1 MAKGHAT
8 VIGRISEAMG
18 LSGRLAGH
26 KLTSEGI
33 SGSRIYRVWFD
44 GRDAVLKV
52 TDPEAAPLVRE
63 RARRELSFYRA
74 LSNQIPV
81 RVPELLG
88 SCDHDVIG
96 TCLLLGRYNPPPP
109 STQWPVDDAVEV
121 ARQLARLHAAFWDKR
136 EQLHKYA
143 WLRQLRARADE
154 KAIEQAQDAW
164 RALGRADRFSA
175 LFSPDVY
182 RMLDSGLACVPR
194 LDATIQAFPA
204 TLCHG
209 DCHLGNLLR
218 DEEGRLLWADW
229 AEVGIGAGPTDL
241 SFLIQRANA
250 DGARFSVDELAAAY
264 HSQLVEGI
272 AQPVS
277 LDGIRRVMDAF
288 ELRTRLLD
296 WPHYL
301 SWASAQTVSDM
312 LARIGILAERC

>member
-1 MAKGHAT
+1 MAEGRAI
-8 VIGRISEAMG
+8 VIGRIAEAMG
-18 LSGRLAGH
+18 LAGRLVGH

-33 SGSRIYRVWFD
+33 SGSRTYRVWFG

-63 RARRELSFYRA
+63 RARRELSFYRT
-74 LSNQIPV
+74 LSDQIPV

-88 SCDHDVIG
+88 SCDHDVVG
-96 TCLLLGRYNPPPP
+96 TCLLLGRYTPPPP
-109 STQWPVDDAVEV
+109 SAQWPVDDAVEV
-121 ARQLARLHAAFWDKR
+121 ARQLASLHAAFWDKQ
-136 EQLHKYA
+136 EQLHEYA
-143 WLRQLRARADE
+143 WLRQLRAHADE
-154 KAIEQAQDAW
+154 QVIEQAQDAW
-164 RALGRADRFSA
+164 RALGLSDRLSA

-182 RMLDSGLACVPR
+182 RTLDSGLARVPA
-194 LDATIQAFPA
+194 LDATLQAFPA

-218 DEEGRLLWADW
+218 DEQGRLLWADW
-229 AEVGIGAGPTDL
+229 AEVGIGAGPADL

-264 HSQLVEGI
+264 HNRLVEAI
-272 AQPVS
+272 PQPVS

-288 ELRTRLLD
+288 ELRTRLLE
-296 WPHYL
+296 WPYYL

-312 LARIGILAERC
+312 LARIGILAART